1 MKTETVNILKSLLER
16 DNIHPILSVAEH
28 KAIECL
34 IETIDIS
41 CWVETS
47 ERFPESSGEYL
58 VTFKDYYIPDHS
70 DDPQVFYN
78 RDLFSFL
85 ADSDVEKRYSEMNWK
100 QADVV
105 AWTKIPDTYIKEGG
119 NEDGV
124 SKGNTDSDASA
135 WTNDAVDQ
143 PGT

>member
-16 DNIHPILSVAEH
+16 DNIHPILSAAEH

-105 AWTKIPDTYIKEGG
+105 AWTEIPDTYIKEG
-119 NEDGV
+119 NVEEDGV
-124 SKGNTDSDASA
+124 SKGNTDSDASV
-135 WTNDAVDQ
+135 WTNDAVN
-143 PGT
+143 